1 MSFFRSFSQVLKKRP
16 HEGGSPS
23 STSSQDVS
31 RSAGKKSASD
41 SGTSTKSVSQ
51 KRQARGRKEAAA
63 PSKKTTA
70 KQDSDRQEKVK
81 AKKQSTSK
89 LEESAKQEA
98 KSIVD
103 QAQDRARQVLVEAKS
118 EALKIKSQAEKD
130 IREFEESLKKQQ
142 SSLDRQLASLNNR
155 LDQIEKRENQLDD
168 RWSDLEQR
176 KQELDDLRQE
186 LIEELSH
193 VASYTQEQ
201 AKQELLERLE
211 RQVDRQAT
219 SMVAQKVAQ
228 AEEEADK
235 KAQEILMDAMK
246 HGATDYVVEYTMS
259 SVQLPNAD
267 MKGRI
272 IGREGRNIRAFER
285 VTGVDIDLDES
296 DEIRLSSFD
305 PVRRE
310 VARQA
315 LERLMKDGR
324 IQPSRIEEVVNRVQ
338 QEMEKTTFEE
348 GKRLAHRFN
357 IYDLPK
363 EVLRH
368 LGKFKYRFSYGQ
380 NMIHHVIETTQM
392 GRKLAQELNLDVRTV
407 TLGCL
412 LHDIGKVIEGEGS
425 HVQLGVQFLRR
436 HKLPEEV
443 IACVAEH
450 HEDEPFSSSESVV
463 VHLADAISGA
473 RPGARNENREEYVQ
487 RLSEMEDIALAHEG
501 VNQAFAI
508 QAGRELRVILN
519 PDKTADR
526 DIQVIAQK
534 IAQQIQEDMQ
544 YPGTVTVN
552 TIREL
557 RASAKA
563 S

>member
-16 HEGGSPS
+16 SE
-23 STSSQDVS
+23 TSDDESQ
-31 RSAGKKSASD
+31 
-41 SGTSTKSVSQ
+41 TS
-51 KRQARGRKEAAA
+51 
-63 PSKKTTA
+63 SKKTSSKKDSSSKKSSPKRTSRSKKGKQASSRQDKTA
-70 KQDSDRQEKVK
+70 QSK
-81 AKKQSTSK
+81 ARSQKKSSSQKSKDNKSTDNGQ
-89 LEESAKQEA
+89 AQQEA
-98 KSIVD
+98 KQIVN
-103 QAQDRARQVLVEAKS
+103 QAKDRAREVLVEAKS
-118 EALKIKSQAEKD
+118 EALKVRSQAEKD
-130 IREFEESLKKQQ
+130 AKEFEESLKKQQ
-142 SSLDRQLASLNNR
+142 SSLDRQLSSLNKR
-155 LDQIEKRENQLDD
+155 LDQIEKREKQLDD
-168 RWSDLEQR
+168 RWTDLDKR
-176 KQELDDLRQE
+176 KAELDDIRQE
-186 LIEELSH
+186 LTDELAH
-193 VASYTQEQ
+193 VSGYTKEQ
-201 AKQELLERLE
+201 AKQELLDRLE
-211 RQVDRQAT
+211 RQVDRQAA
-219 SMVAQKVAQ
+219 SMVAQKVAH
-228 AEEEADK
+228 AEEEAENK
-235 KAQEILMDAMK
+235 SQEILMDAMK

-259 SVQLPNAD
+259 SVQLANAD

-272 IGREGRNIRAFER
+272 IGKEGRNIRAFER

-296 DEIRLSSFD
+296 DEVRLSSFD

-310 VARQA
+310 IARQA

-324 IQPSRIEEVVNRVQ
+324 IQPSRIEEVVERVQ
-338 QEMEKTTFEE
+338 KDMEKTTFEE

-392 GRKLAQELNLDVRTV
+392 GRKLAQELELDVRTV

-425 HVQLGVQFLRR
+425 HVQLGVQFLKR
-436 HKLPEEV
+436 HKLPAEIV
-443 IACVAEH
+443 ACVAEH
-450 HEDEPFSSSESVV
+450 HEDEPFSSSESVI
-463 VHLADAISGA
+463 VHIADAISGA

-487 RLSEMEDIALAHEG
+487 RLNEMEDIAEAHDG